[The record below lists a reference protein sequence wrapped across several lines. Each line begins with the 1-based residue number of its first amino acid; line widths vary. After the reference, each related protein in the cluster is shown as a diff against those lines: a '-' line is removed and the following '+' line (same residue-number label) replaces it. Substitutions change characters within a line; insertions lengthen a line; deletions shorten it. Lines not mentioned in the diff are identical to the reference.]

1 MWWVYVLIGL
11 VILISIV
18 VGVAI
23 GKNNRRLFDT
33 GLANRARS
41 YDFYLQE
48 NTFRTTVPNLD
59 AFLQAFN
66 VNVLAQQ
73 GISVSRDA
81 SGNRLYMQS
90 TDGNLTASLTALGS
104 VADGIQA
111 YKFAVD
117 RWKGRNGVIYNSAR
131 VGANIALTTV
141 EKAFVTLDYNAV
153 VERTYMTNVTTK
165 TSLI

>member
-1 MWWVYVLIGL
+1 MWWVYVLIALVL
-11 VILISIV
+11 VISV
-18 VGVAI
+18 VAGVAI
-23 GKNNRRLFDT
+23 GKNNRRLFDA

-41 YDFYLQE
+41 YDFYLQ
-48 NTFRTTVPNLD
+48 VPNLD
-59 AFLQAFN
+59 SLMQALN

-104 VADGIQA
+104 VADGLWA
-111 YKFAVD
+111 YKFEVD

-165 TSLI
+165 TSII

>member
-1 MWWVYVLIGL
+1 MWWVYVLIALVL
-11 VILISIV
+11 VISVV

-59 AFLQAFN
+59 AFLQALN

-104 VADGIQA
+104 VADGLWA

-165 TSLI
+165 TSII

>member
-23 GKNNRRLFDT
+23 GTNNRRLFDT

-59 AFLQAFN
+59 SLLTALN

-73 GISVSRDA
+73 GISVARDA

-90 TDGNLTASLTALGS
+90 TDGNMTASLTALGS
-104 VADGIQA
+104 VTAFRLTGL
-111 YKFAVD
+111 
-117 RWKGRNGVIYNSAR
+117 RWTAGRAATASSTIPRESAP
-131 VGANIALTTV
+131 
-141 EKAFVTLDYNAV
+141 
-153 VERTYMTNVTTK
+153 
-165 TSLI
+165 TSR